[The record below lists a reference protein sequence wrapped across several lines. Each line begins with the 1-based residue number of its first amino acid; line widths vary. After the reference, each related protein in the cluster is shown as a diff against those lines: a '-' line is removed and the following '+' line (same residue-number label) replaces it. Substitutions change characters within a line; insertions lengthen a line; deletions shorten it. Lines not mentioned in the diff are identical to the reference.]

1 MSSKA
6 LKPYLDMARQYIV
19 SEDYESIAA
28 NEEHGPGTYCHLEI
42 GDVPL
47 LKFFGSVET
56 EATAYFNPTD
66 ARGYSDAEGRRIAF
80 ERALKDAA
88 KTLRAYASL
97 AVEDLVAGNN
107 ATSYVA
113 VELLRAMIALDHVG
127 DHSHELRRRDRSAV
141 ENNASMA
148 RCEIADMAA
157 RFLAQKDANQ
167 RKLAKLRKMMNE

>member
-88 KTLRAYASL
+88 KTLRGYAVLAWGDLEASKDTLAYAI
-97 AVEDLVAGNN
+97 A
-107 ATSYVA
+107 
-113 VELLRAMIALDHVG
+113 ELLRATVALEHVE
-127 DHSHELRRRDRSAV
+127 DYAHAV
-141 ENNASMA
+141 KRKDQPVIKTGASMI
-148 RCEIADMAA
+148 RCELADLAQ

-167 RKLAKLRKMMNE
+167 RKLTKLRKMMNG